1 VLDLQRALYWFGHL
15 PTRTCLTAYFG
26 PETTEALQQFQ
37 MVHGVPSTGV
47 WGSSSRQALWK
58 HLCAE
63 SCESSEGGSDV
74 QSNVQPVASFT
85 DSLSGLK
92 AAGEEQVGIHVS
104 ELLRL
109 MGAQDLLSTI
119 SSAPEWKHLPRNASM
134 VGLLF
139 TVMLGLLGLGYSVIG
154 LFKGQPGQPVRR
166 RVMRAHWRDDVRGG
180 GPVKTRKQLHMFPGL
195 DRPVHKEEEEEPK
208 YPNYRLR
215 AKSKLRPVD
224 AVGQTD
230 RLIIYDGQVILGDSP
245 QGYLALRNSPTG
257 LRGSTNSSSQAS
269 SKVRKPPL
277 PVANAAEQVPTKQVN
292 TKTAGNQEEEPS
304 NSKIKREGSVNLP
317 QKAGKSIVPHIES
330 HETLP
335 TAIRNIVSALFTP
348 RGCKEPLLLDK
359 PVNGRTSSRAALQ
372 SEAGQGSKR
381 EGLTQGKLDSSM
393 SGPARK
399 SRIADGGDQQTK
411 DEANL
416 RDRVEELRKAVKA
429 AEQNRQAAMR
439 ALAEERQRSLEL
451 QVKISRQVC
460 MQLKHK

>member
-1 VLDLQRALYWFGHL
+1 
-15 PTRTCLTAYFG
+15 
-26 PETTEALQQFQ
+26 
-37 MVHGVPSTGV
+37 M
-47 WGSSSRQALWK
+47 
-58 HLCAE
+58 
-63 SCESSEGGSDV
+63 CEWL
-74 QSNVQPVASFT
+74 FF
-85 DSLSGLK
+85 L
-92 AAGEEQVGIHVS
+92 
-104 ELLRL
+104 
-109 MGAQDLLSTI
+109 DLLSTI

-139 TVMLGLLGLGYSVIG
+139 TVVLGLLGLGYSVLG

-180 GPVKTRKQLHMFPGL
+180 APVKTRKQLHMFPGL
-195 DRPVHKEEEEEPK
+195 DRPVHKEEEEESK

-277 PVANAAEQVPTKQVN
+277 PVTNAAEQVPTKQVN

-304 NSKIKREGSVNLP
+304 NSKIKREGGVSLP

-348 RGCKEPLLLDK
+348 RARKEPLLLDK

-372 SEAGQGSKR
+372 SEAEQGSKR
-381 EGLTQGKLDSSM
+381 DGLTQGKLDSSM

-399 SRIADGGDQQTK
+399 SRITDGGDQQTK
-411 DEANL
+411 DEVSRVMIGIL
-416 RDRVEELRKAVKA
+416 DRC
-429 AEQNRQAAMR
+429 
-439 ALAEERQRSLEL
+439 L
-451 QVKISRQVC
+451 QKIIWHCR
-460 MQLKHK
+460 